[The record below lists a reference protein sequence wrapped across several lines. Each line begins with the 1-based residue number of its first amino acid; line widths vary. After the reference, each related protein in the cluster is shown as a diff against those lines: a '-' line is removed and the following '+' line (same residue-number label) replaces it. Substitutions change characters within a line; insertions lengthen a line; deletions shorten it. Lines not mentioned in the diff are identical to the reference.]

1 MDREFKMHV
10 YPFQACFD
18 PPTSKKSSNLAI
30 ICVFCQKA
38 PDEVTPRCL
47 KYQPLGANTLK
58 CANFSRRSKCDKESA
73 LQARPD
79 CWGDFIVMCEAF
91 LSRLLSIQ
99 RRLTLL
105 LLLQQV
111 NTCQNLVLRWWIRQ
125 WTADICT
132 MPTTDGRMQYSPF
145 RIYDIALITPQ
156 SDPIWSSY
164 R

>member
-79 CWGDFIVMCEAF
+79 CWVDFIVMCEAF

-99 RRLTLL
+99 MRLNLL

-145 RIYDIALITPQ
+145 RIYDIALFTPQ
-156 SDPIWSSY
+156 GDTTWSSY

>member
-79 CWGDFIVMCEAF
+79 CWVDFIVMCEAF
-91 LSRLLSIQ
+91 FKPIAFNSEETFSAPSSSTGEYLSELGSSVMNKAMDSRHLYNANHGWKNAIFSIQ
-99 RRLTLL
+99 DL
-105 LLLQQV
+105 
-111 NTCQNLVLRWWIRQ
+111 
-125 WTADICT
+125 
-132 MPTTDGRMQYSPF
+132 
-145 RIYDIALITPQ
+145 
-156 SDPIWSSY
+156 
-164 R
+164 